1 MPQIQL
7 DLPEDVVEEVRR
19 QAETRG
25 VSVNYIVAE
34 MVRGGRATGWPAD
47 FFDEVVG
54 GWKGEPLVRAEQ
66 HLPEVRD
73 KL

>member
-7 DLPEDVVEEVRR
+7 DLPDDVVEEVRR

-25 VSVNYIVAE
+25 VSVNRIVAE
-34 MVRGGRATGWPAD
+34 MVRSGRASAWPAG

-54 GWKGEPLVRAEQ
+54 GWKGEPLVRPAQ

-73 KL
+73 EL

>member
-25 VSVNYIVAE
+25 VSVNHIFAE
-34 MVRGGRATGWPAD
+34 MVRGGRAAGWPAG

-54 GWKGEPLVRAEQ
+54 GWKGEPLVRPEPR
-66 HLPEVRD
+66 LPEVRD
-73 KL
+73 EL

>member
-7 DLPEDVVEEVRR
+7 DLPDDVVEEVQR

-25 VSVNYIVAE
+25 VSVNRIVIDL
-34 MVRGGRATGWPAD
+34 VRSGRTDSWPVG

-54 GWKGEPLVRAEQ
+54 GWKGEPLVRPEQ
-66 HLPEVRD
+66 PLAEVRD
-73 KL
+73 EL

>member
-25 VSVNYIVAE
+25 VSVNRIVEE
-34 MVRGGRATGWPAD
+34 MVRGGRAGGWPVG

-54 GWKGEPLVRAEQ
+54 GWKGEPLVRPEQ

-73 KL
+73 EL

>member
-7 DLPEDVVEEVRR
+7 DLPDDVVEEVRR

-25 VSVNYIVAE
+25 VSVNRVVAD
-34 MVRGGRATGWPAD
+34 MVRSGRASAWPAG

-54 GWKGEPLVRAEQ
+54 GWKGEPLVRPEQ
-66 HLPEVRD
+66 HLSEVRD
-73 KL
+73 EL

>member
-7 DLPEDVVEEVRR
+7 DLPDDVVEEVRR

-25 VSVNYIVAE
+25 VSVNRIVAE
-34 MVRGGRATGWPAD
+34 MVRSGRASAWPAG
-47 FFDEVVG
+47 FFEEVVG
-54 GWKGEPLVRAEQ
+54 GWKGEPLMRPEQ

-73 KL
+73 EL